1 MINFLNG
8 GRTLNKEKELL
19 KLFEQYTFV
28 NSVLKM
34 MESQTQASIF
44 QLRSSISAKERE
56 KLQKFFYEEKF
67 R

>member
-56 KLQKFFYEEKF
+56 KLQKIFYEEKF